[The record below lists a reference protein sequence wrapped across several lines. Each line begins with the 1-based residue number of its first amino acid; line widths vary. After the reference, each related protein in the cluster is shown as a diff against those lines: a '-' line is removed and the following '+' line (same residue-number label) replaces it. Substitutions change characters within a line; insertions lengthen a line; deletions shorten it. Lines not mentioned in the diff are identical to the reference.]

1 MARTAATTGK
11 SPKKKPVFIGVDGRS
26 PGRRAKNRYLV
37 GREEALT
44 K

>member
-1 MARTAATTGK
+1 MARTATTTGK
-11 SPKKKPVFIGVDGRS
+11 SPKKKPVFFGVNG
-26 PGRRAKNRYLV
+26 AKNRYLV